1 MITGKASPID
11 DEDDTHYKITM
22 NAMSVE
28 SGSVAE
34 DTLKPAIQEFS
45 TAHNGLK
52 PGDTSQLLPYVKT
65 PAEQAAL
72 QKLLRNS
79 GAK

>member
-11 DEDDTHYKITM
+11 DEDDTHDKITM
-22 NAMSVE
+22 DGMSIE

-34 DTLKPAIQEFS
+34 NTLKPALQEFS

-52 PGDTSQLLPYVKT
+52 PGDPSQLLPYVKT